1 MPTNNSEGNVSRRA
15 FLQGTGGVAA
25 AAAVAGCGG
34 GGDGGAEA
42 GADTEGTGRGDP
54 DPDAVLTLINSTI
67 TTLDPVAATDTAS
80 GAIIENVFDG
90 LMNYP
95 NGVAAVEALLAT
107 EYETSDDFTTYT
119 FSLGDAQFHDGTEV
133 TAEDFVYS
141 MRRLAFSDN
150 SRRTRFV
157 LDSLGV
163 TQPEEGELGVSAV
176 DEETLEIRLEEPF
189 HAVLEML
196 AYSSFAAVPE
206 GIVGDVDGYDG
217 EMAYETFAGSDPIGA
232 GPYEFEDWTQGTSA
246 DITRFDD
253 YHGGD
258 VSNGGVHWDVI
269 EDDQAAYNHAMNR
282 NADVFGLPTAQY
294 EPSKVSVERTDD
306 RGREHGSYGELR
318 NGLTANYL
326 AVPEISVFYVGFN
339 TAVVPKPV
347 RQAFAYATNQHLL
360 VDEVFKQRGEPAYHF
375 TPPSIYPGGAAAYD
389 DHARNAYPYGVDE
402 SRLDAATRVME
413 EAGYGPDNPFQV
425 EWTQYESDSWRQ
437 MAQILRDQLASAHI
451 EMDIQQAPFST
462 LTERGRNGDLEV
474 YTLGWI
480 ADWPAPDNF
489 LQLLNPPQTDT
500 SMEAPISFTNWSADT
515 GDAAGRA
522 TEAYESIRSNPE
534 PTDAARGA
542 REEAY
547 VEMEEANWEDVGVL
561 NIYHSLG
568 ERFWYDWVDI
578 EPDGGMGGSRQKFDD
593 VTLFEHE

>member
-1 MPTNNSEGNVSRRA
+1 MTTSNSNDGVSRRT
-15 FLQGTGGVAA
+15 FLQGTGSVAA

-34 GGDGGAEA
+34 QEGSDPTAGTDGEGA
-42 GADTEGTGRGDP
+42 GRGEP
-54 DPDAVLTLINSTI
+54 VPDATLNLINSTI

-80 GAIIENVFDG
+80 GTIIENVFDG

-95 NGVAAVEALLAT
+95 NGVAAVESLLAT
-107 EYETSDDFTTYT
+107 DYETSDDFTTYT
-119 FSLGDAQFHDGTEV
+119 FSLADAQFHNGDAV
-133 TAEDFVYS
+133 TAGDFVYS
-141 MRRLAFSDN
+141 LYRLAFSDN
-150 SRRTRFV
+150 SRRTRFI

-163 TQPEEGELGVSAV
+163 TQPAEGELGVRAV
-176 DEETLEIRLEEPF
+176 DDETLEIQLQEPF

-206 GIVGDVDGYDG
+206 GIVGDVEGYEG
-217 EMAYETFAGSDPIGA
+217 EMAYETFARSDPIGA

-294 EPSKVSVERTDD
+294 DPAKVSVERTDD
-306 RGREHGSYGELR
+306 RGRDHGTYGELR

-347 RQAFAYATNQHLL
+347 RQAFAYATDQHLL
-360 VDEVFKQRGEPAYHF
+360 VDEVFKGRGEPAYHF
-375 TPPSIYPGGAAAYD
+375 TPPSIYPGGAEAYA
-389 DHARNAYPYGVDE
+389 DHARNAYPYGYDE
-402 SRLDAATRVME
+402 SRLDMATQIME
-413 EAGYGPDNPFQV
+413 EAGYGPDNQFRI
-425 EWTQYESDSWRQ
+425 EWTQYESDTWRR

-451 EMDIQQAPFST
+451 EMEIQQAPFST
-462 LTERGRNGDLEV
+462 LTERGRNGNLEAF
-474 YTLGWI
+474 TLGWI

-500 SMEAPISFTNWSADT
+500 SMDAPISFINWSADT

-522 TEAYESIRSNPE
+522 TDAYATIEDNPE
-534 PTDAARGA
+534 PTDAAQQA
-542 REEAY
+542 RERAY
-547 VEMEEANWEDVGVL
+547 VEMEEANWEDVGML
-561 NIYHSLG
+561 TIYHSLG

-578 EPDGGMGGSRQKFDD
+578 EPDGGMGGSRQKLDD
-593 VTLFEHE
+593 VRIFAHE